1 MNIKD
6 KLMLMVVGLIGVV
19 VVILLTR
26 FSTDALGVIVGVML
40 AMAGTIPALVIVA
53 WLAGKSTNPQPPRQ
67 GRYAPPPQ
75 AYYLP
80 RRAPARRL
88 YAPPPAQRRLAG
100 ANGRYALPPA
110 AYRGGPA
117 HHPRPAPPPRSV
129 VYLPRDSWQEA
140 DEAFYDDDM
149 RYGGAFYN
157 DGFADD
163 GAYGVYDDE
172 ADLW

>member
-1 MNIKD
+1 
-6 KLMLMVVGLIGVV
+6 
-19 VVILLTR
+19 
-26 FSTDALGVIVGVML
+26 
-40 AMAGTIPALVIVA
+40 MARGEERQPAA
-53 WLAGKSTNPQPPRQ
+53 PAP
-67 GRYAPPPQ
+67 GRYAPPPE

-110 AYRGGPA
+110 AYRRGAA
-117 HHPRPAPPPRSV
+117 HHPRPAPPPPRSV

-140 DEAFYDDDM
+140 DEAFYDDGVLYGGGAPSYGAP
-149 RYGGAFYN
+149 YGGAFYG

-163 GAYGVYDDE
+163 GAYGVYDNE